1 MELPND
7 FAEFLK
13 GIRPTADQSGDLKT
27 GHATLRARLRD
38 DDDLKSIV
46 DTDFLQ
52 GSYRRATA
60 LRPKGAKKSDVDIVV
75 VTNLSEAKFTPTAA
89 MRLFEPFLDKHY
101 KGKWVPQGRSFGIT
115 LSYVEL
121 DLVITS
127 APLLA
132 AEEAK
137 LLKFAAVT
145 DDDGLDE
152 AEDWRLHPAWVPL
165 SERPFRADSR
175 ERLIEASTT
184 AEWAASPLRIP
195 DRDAN
200 QWQSTHPLE
209 QMRWT
214 RDKNAECNRH
224 FVNIVKAIKW
234 WRLERQPDPTQP
246 KGFPLERL
254 VGECCPDGVT
264 SVAAGI
270 TLTFE
275 SIVERY
281 KNMVASKTKPRLP
294 DYGVADHDVLKRV
307 TPEQFADFYS
317 DAQTAANVARRAL
330 DSNDRSDSGNLWREL
345 LGSKFPTPPGGGG
358 TGKDGGFTPPKGP
371 ASPGSGRF
379 A

>member
-13 GIRPTADQSGDLKT
+13 GIRPTPDQRGDLKT
-27 GHATLRARLRD
+27 GHATLRSRLRD
-38 DDDLKSIV
+38 DDALKSIV

-60 LRPKGAKKSDVDIVV
+60 LRPNGAKKSDVDIVV
-75 VTNLSEAKFTPTAA
+75 VTNLPEAAFTPRAA
-89 MRLFEPFLDKHY
+89 MKLFEPFLDKHY

-145 DDDGLDE
+145 DDDNLED

-165 SERPFRADSR
+165 HEREFRADSR
-175 ERLIEASTT
+175 ERLIEANTT
-184 AEWAASPLRIP
+184 AEWAANPLRIP

-200 QWQSTHPLE
+200 VWQSTHPLE

-214 RDKNAECNRH
+214 RDKNANCNRH

-234 WRLERQPDPTQP
+234 WRLETRPDPTQP

-264 SVAAGI
+264 SVAEGI

-275 SIVERY
+275 AIVERY
-281 KNMVASKTKPRLP
+281 SNVIASKTKPYLA
-294 DYGVADHDVLKRV
+294 DYGVPDHDVFKRV
-307 TPEQFADFYS
+307 TPEQFAEFYS
-317 DAQTAANVARRAL
+317 DAQTAANLARRAF
-330 DSNDRSDSGNLWREL
+330 DSNNRSDSGNLWREL
-345 LGSKFPTPPGGGG
+345 LGSKFPAPPGGGG
-358 TGKDGGFTPPKGP
+358 TGRDGGFTPPKGP